1 MELIIYAP
9 KEDGFIKS
17 IDWNFDD
24 LKKEIT
30 EKAGEYMNL
39 VYSDDQIKEAKKDRA
54 ELNKFKK
61 ALDDKRKD
69 VKSQVMNPYIA
80 FETQIKELIG
90 IVNKAVDNIDSQ
102 VKGYEEGLKQKKEEL
117 CRKLYEKYIGDLN
130 RIIPYEKVFNPK
142 WLNKTYPEKAIIE
155 DIQSLYKRVDQD
167 LKVINTDSSKYVFE
181 MKEEYLK
188 EYDMAAAMSL
198 KQHLEETERK
208 KAAFEEQELKRRA
221 EEAKR
226 IREEAELIQTAGNSN
241 PAPVLLIDENG
252 NPVVQ
257 KEEKPEKVIMVTFR
271 VTAKESQFQALNE
284 AIKMLKENSQKV
296 EMLKRE
302 VL

>member
-102 VKGYEEGLKQKKEEL
+102 VKGYEEGLKQQKEEV

-155 DIQSLYKRVDQD
+155 DIQSLYKKVDQD

-198 KQHLEETERK
+198 KQRLEETERK
-208 KAAFEEQELKRRA
+208 KAAFEEQELKRKA

-226 IREEAELIQTAGNSN
+226 IREEAELIQAAGNSN

-257 KEEKPEKVIMVTFR
+257 EEEKPEKVIMVTFR

>member
-117 CRKLYEKYIGDLN
+117 CRKLYEKHIGDLN

-188 EYDMAAAMSL
+188 EYDMAAAVSL
-198 KQHLEETERK
+198 KQRLEETERK
-208 KAAFEEQELKRRA
+208 KAAFEEQELKRKA

-226 IREEAELIQTAGNSN
+226 IREEAELIQAAGNSN
-241 PAPVLLIDENG
+241 PVPVLLIDENG
-252 NPVVQ
+252 NPIVQ
-257 KEEKPEKVIMVTFR
+257 AEEKAEKVIMVTFR

>member
-102 VKGYEEGLKQKKEEL
+102 VKGYEEGLKQQKEEV

-198 KQHLEETERK
+198 KQRLEETERK
-208 KAAFEEQELKRRA
+208 KAAFEEQELKRKA

-226 IREEAELIQTAGNSN
+226 IREEAELIQAAGNSN

-257 KEEKPEKVIMVTFR
+257 EEEKPEKVIMVTFR

>member
-30 EKAGEYMNL
+30 EKTGEYMNL

-102 VKGYEEGLKQKKEEL
+102 VKGYEEGLKQQKEEV

-188 EYDMAAAMSL
+188 EYDMAAAVSL
-198 KQHLEETERK
+198 KQRLEETERK
-208 KAAFEEQELKRRA
+208 KAAFEEQELKRKA

-226 IREEAELIQTAGNSN
+226 IREEAELIQAAGNSN

-257 KEEKPEKVIMVTFR
+257 EEEKPEKVIMVTFR

>member
-102 VKGYEEGLKQKKEEL
+102 VKGYEEGLKQQKEEV

-188 EYDMAAAMSL
+188 EYDMAAAVSL
-198 KQHLEETERK
+198 KQRLEETERK
-208 KAAFEEQELKRRA
+208 KAAFEEQELKRKA

-226 IREEAELIQTAGNSN
+226 IREEAELIQAAGNSN

-257 KEEKPEKVIMVTFR
+257 EEEKPEKVIMVTFR

>member
-69 VKSQVMNPYIA
+69 VKFQVMNPYIA

-102 VKGYEEGLKQKKEEL
+102 VKGYEEGLKQQKEEV

-188 EYDMAAAMSL
+188 EYDMAAAVSL
-198 KQHLEETERK
+198 KQRLEETERK
-208 KAAFEEQELKRRA
+208 KAAFEEQELKRKA

-226 IREEAELIQTAGNSN
+226 IREEAELIQAAGNSN

-257 KEEKPEKVIMVTFR
+257 EEEKPEKVIMVTFR

>member
-102 VKGYEEGLKQKKEEL
+102 VKGYEEGLKQQKEEV
-117 CRKLYEKYIGDLN
+117 CRKLYEKHIGDLN

-198 KQHLEETERK
+198 KQRLEETERK
-208 KAAFEEQELKRRA
+208 KAAFEEQELKRKA

-226 IREEAELIQTAGNSN
+226 IREEAELIQAAGNSN
-241 PAPVLLIDENG
+241 PAPVLLIDENV

-257 KEEKPEKVIMVTFR
+257 EEEKPEKVIMVTFR
-271 VTAKESQFQALNE
+271 VTAKESQFQALND

>member
-1 MELIIYAP
+1 M
-9 KEDGFIKS
+9 
-17 IDWNFDD
+17 
-24 LKKEIT
+24 
-30 EKAGEYMNL
+30 
-39 VYSDDQIKEAKKDRA
+39 
-54 ELNKFKK
+54 
-61 ALDDKRKD
+61 
-69 VKSQVMNPYIA
+69 
-80 FETQIKELIG
+80 
-90 IVNKAVDNIDSQ
+90 
-102 VKGYEEGLKQKKEEL
+102 
-117 CRKLYEKYIGDLN
+117 
-130 RIIPYEKVFNPK
+130 
-142 WLNKTYPEKAIIE
+142 
-155 DIQSLYKRVDQD
+155 
-167 LKVINTDSSKYVFE
+167 INTDSSKYVFE

-198 KQHLEETERK
+198 KQRLEETERK
-208 KAAFEEQELKRRA
+208 KAAFEEQELKRKA

-226 IREEAELIQTAGNSN
+226 IREEAELIQAAGNSN

-257 KEEKPEKVIMVTFR
+257 EEEKPEKVIMVTFR